1 MDSDLIYR
9 AAKLLLGSC
18 LVSFVPLDSI
28 PLFAEKR
35 ASVSYQRGLL
45 GPNGYDFFLS
55 PRFTLERSVLRS
67 WLEFLLLCVFSRS
80 NTIVHV

>member
-1 MDSDLIYR
+1 MDSDRIYR

-45 GPNGYDFFLS
+45 GPNGYDFFFFVAAFHFRTFCSSQLA
-55 PRFTLERSVLRS
+55 RIFAFVMRVL
-67 WLEFLLLCVFSRS
+67 
-80 NTIVHV
+80 

>member
-1 MDSDLIYR
+1 MVDRKPGRRSNREGDWGVDSDLIYR

-45 GPNGYDFFLS
+45 GPNGYEFFLVAAFHF
-55 PRFTLERSVLRS
+55 RTFFTAG
-67 WLEFLLLCVFSRS
+67 
-80 NTIVHV
+80 